1 MSSTLEPCSS
11 CGRLVPS
18 DAPAELC
25 PSCLVRSGFSDDE
38 SFVEPESGKSKSGST
53 LHLVIPEDA
62 PLPEGAPTQLG
73 NYELLEMIARGGMGV
88 VYKARH
94 TGLDRVVALK
104 MIRSGILATPK
115 DVERFQREARS
126 AAKLHHPNIVTIHDI
141 GEQEGQHYY
150 TMDYVPGENLAER
163 ARTRPFSPRQ
173 AAEITAAV
181 AGAIHCAHQQGVLHR
196 DIKPANVILT
206 PNQQPRVLDFGLALI
221 LTDDSDLTQTG
232 TPVGSPAYMPPEQAA
247 GQTGRI
253 DARSD
258 VYSLGA
264 MLYELLTGRPP
275 FQAATTLETLQ
286 LVIAN
291 EAVSPRRLN
300 PALPRDLETICLK
313 CLEKAPERRYQ
324 SAQELADELGRCL
337 RDEPIVA
344 RPVSQVE
351 KAWRWC
357 HRKPALA
364 LSIGAGLALLLVIA
378 IGSPIAIVRI
388 NRARAAAEAAERAT
402 QQQLYLALGLD
413 WASSRQRQAPERIT
427 LWQSIVN
434 FRT

>member
-1 MSSTLEPCSS
+1 MARTGRAPASGLQRFYGERNMNPISRDCPN
-11 CGRLVPS
+11 CGRQVPP

-25 PSCLVRSGFSDDE
+25 PSCLVRGGLSQSGSWLE
-38 SFVEPESGKSKSGST
+38 SKSDSSST

-62 PLPEGAPTQLG
+62 SLPEGAPARLG

-115 DVERFQREARS
+115 DVDRFQREARS

-150 TMDYVPGENLAER
+150 TMDYVPGENLSQL
-163 ARTRPFSPRQ
+163 ARTKPFSPQQ
-173 AAEITAAV
+173 AAEITADV
-181 AGAIHCAHQQGVLHR
+181 AAAIHYAHQHRVLHR

-206 PNQQPRVLDFGLALI
+206 PEQQPRVLDFGLALI

-232 TPVGSPAYMPPEQAA
+232 TPVGSPSYMPPEQAA
-247 GQTGRI
+247 GQTRRI

-275 FQAATTLETLQ
+275 FQAASTMQTLQ
-286 LVIAN
+286 LVIGN
-291 EAVSPRRLN
+291 EAVSPRRL
-300 PALPRDLETICLK
+300 
-313 CLEKAPERRYQ
+313 
-324 SAQELADELGRCL
+324 
-337 RDEPIVA
+337 
-344 RPVSQVE
+344 
-351 KAWRWC
+351 
-357 HRKPALA
+357 
-364 LSIGAGLALLLVIA
+364 
-378 IGSPIAIVRI
+378 
-388 NRARAAAEAAERAT
+388 
-402 QQQLYLALGLD
+402 
-413 WASSRQRQAPERIT
+413 
-427 LWQSIVN
+427 
-434 FRT
+434 